1 MATNPLSVEASARAV
16 RSRPGRARW
25 LSPNPDKAFAERLY
39 LLFVPVFL
47 AYNAA
52 IQRLGWLD
60 AGNLGHVVQN
70 LAMWLPYC
78 VLLPAWLRRRSP
90 IPWHR
95 SAWFKLN
102 LYMAVWVF
110 YATYFHTEYFF
121 EVLGLRYRFP
131 DVTLTFDS
139 ALVGPDEGVAA
150 ASFEKVPVGMYF
162 NAIAFFLV
170 YHTAAVVC
178 MRRVR
183 SATLGLAPL
192 ARRLSWAAIVGATAL
207 FFAWAETRLYVT
219 DAAEAN
225 VWYVDLPRMLRLGSI
240 FYALY
245 FVVSF
250 PNVYRL
256 DEAPDQP
263 PWSLGRTVVE
273 ASFVAMTSLLLL
285 DLWARWLGP
294 IA

>member
-1 MATNPLSVEASARAV
+1 MSAS
-16 RSRPGRARW
+16 RW
-25 LSPNPDKAFAERLY
+25 LSANPDKAFAEKLY
-39 LLFVPVFL
+39 LLFLPVFL
-47 AYNAA
+47 AYNAV
-52 IQRLGWLD
+52 IQQLGWLD
-60 AGNLGHVVQN
+60 ASTGWHVAQN
-70 LAMWLPYC
+70 FGMWFPYC
-78 VLLPAWLRRRSP
+78 VALPAWLRRGRA

-131 DVTLTFDS
+131 AVTLYFDS
-139 ALVGPDEGVAA
+139 VLLGPDEATAA
-150 ASFEKVPVGMYF
+150 ASFQKVPVGMYF
-162 NAIAFFLV
+162 NSIAFFLV

-178 MRRVR
+178 MRRVWGAAR
-183 SATLGLAPL
+183 RFGSF
-192 ARRLSWAAIVGATAL
+192 ARRLAWLAIVLAAAL
-207 FFAWAETRLYVT
+207 FFAWAETRLYIT
-219 DAAEAN
+219 GEAAAN
-225 VWYVDLPRMLRLGSI
+225 VWYVDLRRMLRLGSV

-256 DEAPDQP
+256 DERPDAP
-263 PWSLGRTVVE
+263 PWTLSRTVVE

-285 DLWARWLGP
+285 DLWARFVGP

>member
-1 MATNPLSVEASARAV
+1 LSAS
-16 RSRPGRARW
+16 RW
-25 LSPNPDKAFAERLY
+25 LSANPDKAFAEKLY
-39 LLFVPVFL
+39 LLFLPVFF
-47 AYNAA
+47 AYNAL
-52 IQRLGWLD
+52 IQQMGWLD
-60 AGNLGHVVQN
+60 AGTGWHVAQN
-70 LAMWLPYC
+70 FLMWFPYC
-78 VLLPAWLRRRSP
+78 VALPAWLRRGHG

-95 SAWFKLN
+95 SAWLKLN

-131 DVTLTFDS
+131 AVTLSFDS
-139 ALVGPDEGVAA
+139 QLVGPDEATAA
-150 ASFEKVPVGMYF
+150 ASFQKVPVGMYL
-162 NAIAFFLV
+162 NSIAFFLV

-183 SATLGLAPL
+183 SATRRFDPF
-192 ARRLSWAAIVGATAL
+192 ARRLSWVAIVVTAAL
-207 FFAWAETRLYVT
+207 FFAWAETRLYIT
-219 DAAEAN
+219 GEAAAN
-225 VWYVDLPRMLRLGSI
+225 VWYVDLERMLRLGSV

-256 DEAPDQP
+256 DERPDAP
-263 PWSLGRTVVE
+263 PWTLSRTVVE

-285 DLWARWLGP
+285 DLWARFVGP

>member
-1 MATNPLSVEASARAV
+1 VSAS
-16 RSRPGRARW
+16 RW
-25 LSPNPDKAFAERLY
+25 LSANPDKAFAERLY
-39 LLFVPVFL
+39 LLFLPVFF
-47 AYNAA
+47 AYNAL
-52 IQRLGWLD
+52 IQQLGWLD
-60 AGNLGHVVQN
+60 AGTGWHVAQN
-70 LAMWLPYC
+70 FGMWFPYC
-78 VLLPAWLRRRSP
+78 VALPAWLRRDHA

-131 DVTLTFDS
+131 AVTLSFDS
-139 ALVGPDEGVAA
+139 QLVGPDEATAA
-150 ASFEKVPVGMYF
+150 ASFQKVPVGMYL
-162 NAIAFFLV
+162 NSIAFFLV

-183 SATLGLAPL
+183 SATRRFDPF
-192 ARRLSWAAIVGATAL
+192 ARRLSWVAIVVTAAL
-207 FFAWAETRLYVT
+207 FFAWAETRLYIT
-219 DAAEAN
+219 DQATAN
-225 VWYVDLPRMLRLGSI
+225 VWYVDLERMLRLGSV

-256 DEAPDQP
+256 DERPDAP
-263 PWSLGRTVVE
+263 PWTLSRTVVE
-273 ASFVAMTSLLLL
+273 ASFVAMTSLFLL
-285 DLWARWLGP
+285 DLWVRFVGP